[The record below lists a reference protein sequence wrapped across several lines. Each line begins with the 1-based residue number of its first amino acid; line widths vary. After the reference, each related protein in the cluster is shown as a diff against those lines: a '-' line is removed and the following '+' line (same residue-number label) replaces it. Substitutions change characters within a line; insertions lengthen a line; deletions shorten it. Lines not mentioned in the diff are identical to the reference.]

1 LIQVSALVVLQ
12 WLIHHG
18 PRMLGIAFVMLALT
32 WLARRSTRRLAALM
46 ARGGFRGSIEERE
59 ARAHTVV
66 GVFEN
71 AATVL
76 ILSGGTLML
85 LQEAGIPIA
94 PLLGGAAILGLAV
107 AFGAQNL
114 MRDFFAGFVILLE
127 NQYRINDV
135 VKIGELSGSVERIT
149 LRMTVLRD
157 LEGSVHFV
165 PNGQITTVTNLTHGW
180 SRAVFDISVA
190 YQEDVDRVMALLVEL
205 GQGLR
210 ADPDYSAMILDDPA
224 MLGVDALGETG
235 VTIKFFLKTRPLQQW
250 AVRREL
256 LRRIKN
262 RFDQLGIQI
271 ARPRRI
277 ADQHAEPAAPGSAA
291 PRPEPNAG

>member
-1 LIQVSALVVLQ
+1 LIQVSALVVLH
-12 WLIHHG
+12 WLIDHG

-71 AATVL
+71 AATVA
-76 ILSGGTLML
+76 IVVGGTLML

-114 MRDFFAGFVILLE
+114 IRDFFAGFVILLE
-127 NQYRINDV
+127 NQYRLNDV
-135 VKIGELSGSVERIT
+135 VKIGEVSGSVERIT

-157 LEGSVHFV
+157 LEGAVHFL

-180 SRAVFDISVA
+180 SRAVFEIAVA
-190 YQEDVDRVMALLVEL
+190 YREDVDRVMAVLVEL
-205 GQGLR
+205 GKELR
-210 ADPDYSAMILDDPA
+210 ADPGYSAMILEDPT
-224 MLGVDALGETG
+224 MLGVDALGEAG
-235 VTIKFFLKTRPLQQW
+235 VTIKFFLKTSPVHQGT
-250 AVRREL
+250 VKREL

-262 RFDQLGIQI
+262 RFDQLDIQV
-271 ARPRRI
+271 ARPQRVVYQRLEPG
-277 ADQHAEPAAPGSAA
+277 ADPAAEPTA
-291 PRPEPNAG
+291 